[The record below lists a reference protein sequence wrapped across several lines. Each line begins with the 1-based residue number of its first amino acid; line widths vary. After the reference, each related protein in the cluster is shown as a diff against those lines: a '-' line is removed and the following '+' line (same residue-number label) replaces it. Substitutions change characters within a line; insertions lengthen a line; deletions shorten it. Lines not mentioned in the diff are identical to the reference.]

1 MKHEQVISAGSNEDL
16 RPWRT
21 KSNSTDCALVEHIV
35 KKLIAERRR
44 RYSFFPEGLFADP
57 AWEILLTLTLAES
70 RHQRL
75 SVSRLCSRVDVPPTT
90 TLRWIGKL
98 TEEGLLLRR
107 DDLHDKRRK
116 YIELSPDA
124 FAMMGAFCATAEA
137 ATALAA

>member
-1 MKHEQVISAGSNEDL
+1 MKHEQNISVGSSQNL
-16 RPWRT
+16 SSWRT
-21 KSNSTDCALVEHIV
+21 TSNSPDCALVEHIV

-57 AWEILLTLTLAES
+57 AWEILLTLALAES

-75 SVSRLCSRVDVPPTT
+75 SVSKLCSRVDMPPTT

-98 TEEGLLLRR
+98 TDEGLLLRR

-124 FAMMGAFCATAEA
+124 FAMMGAFCSTAGAT
-137 ATALAA
+137 TSLAA